1 MAKSGVSGNLTTHE
15 ARILTAAM
23 LLKQRGSRAVQWH
36 PLWKEA
42 QLEASAASLAAPGE
56 QIRIPCNTMQLQP

>member
-42 QLEASAASLAAPGE
+42 QLEASAASLAE
-56 QIRIPCNTMQLQP
+56 QMRMPCNTMQLQP